1 MDTAMDNSQT
11 DQDRWLYDPCRI
23 NEGGERV
30 SHLHRS
36 HFFYAHLSIYDFAV
50 PFCQGAMVLDAG
62 SGAGYGAAH
71 LADVGAEYVLGIDIS
86 DRAVE
91 FSKHHFQR
99 GNLDFRLM
107 GVEMMADLWPQRFD
121 VIFSSNTLEHVPNV
135 MGFLRGAWSLL
146 NPGGVLLIA
155 VPPITDDRLLYLN
168 LINDYHV
175 NLWSPRQWSFV
186 LSQFFEEVS
195 PHLHGVEKVGED
207 FQPEHAGTHSALTEK
222 DFVIERGTVED
233 MYDRFTLTAI
243 FVAREPRPQSS
254 VPSAVPLP
262 EFVDGSF
269 TREPGYIDPNLRKK
283 LRRYF
288 EPSEVPPSAL
298 SRAAALLRSG
308 GIEALRRDIAA
319 AVAKR
324 RQGS

>member
-1 MDTAMDNSQT
+1 MDNHQP
-11 DQDRWLYDPCRI
+11 DQDTWLYDPARI
-23 NEGGERV
+23 DEGGERV

-50 PFCQGAMVLDAG
+50 PFCKDAVVLDAG

-71 LADVGAEYVLGIDIS
+71 LADAGAEYVLGIDIS

-107 GVEMMADLWPQRFD
+107 SVERVADLWPQRFD

-135 MGFLRGAWSLL
+135 MGFLQGAWSLL
-146 NPGGVLLIA
+146 KLGGVVLVA

-195 PHLHGVEKVGED
+195 PYLHGVERIGED
-207 FQPEHAGTHSALTEK
+207 FRPEHVGTDSALTEK
-222 DFVIERGTVED
+222 GFAIERGTVED

-243 FVAREPRPQSS
+243 FVARGPRPQDS
-254 VPSAVPLP
+254 VPSAAPLS

-269 TREPGYIDPNLRKK
+269 TREPGYIAPSLRKK
-283 LRRYF
+283 LRRFF
-288 EPSEVPPSAL
+288 EPSEAPPSAL
-298 SRAAALLRSG
+298 SRAASLLRSG
-308 GIEALRRDIAA
+308 GIEALRKELAA

-324 RQGS
+324 RHGS

>member
-1 MDTAMDNSQT
+1 MDTRMDRSQS
-11 DQDRWLYDPCRI
+11 DQDTWLSDPCGI
-23 NEGGERV
+23 EEGGERV

-36 HFFYAHLSIYDFAV
+36 HFFYAHLSIYDFAA
-50 PFCQGAMVLDAG
+50 PFCKGAVVLDAG

-71 LADVGAEYVLGIDIS
+71 LADAGAEYVLGIDVS

-99 GNLDFRLM
+99 NNLDFRLM
-107 GVEMMADLWPQRFD
+107 SLERVADLLPQRFD

-146 NPGGVLLIA
+146 KPGGVLLIA

-168 LINDYHV
+168 LINAHHV

-186 LSQFFEEVS
+186 LGQFFQEVA
-195 PHLHGVEKVGED
+195 PYLHGVERIGED
-207 FQPEHAGTHSALTEK
+207 FQPEHAGTHSSLTEK

-243 FVAREPRPQSS
+243 FAARGPRPQST
-254 VPSAVPLP
+254 VSAAAPLP
-262 EFVDGSF
+262 QFVDDSF
-269 TREPGYIDPNLRKK
+269 TREPGYIDPDLRNK

-288 EPSEVPPSAL
+288 EPQEAPRPLFA
-298 SRAAALLRSG
+298 RAFHVLRSRG
-308 GIEALRRDIAA
+308 VLALGREMATF
-319 AVAKR
+319 AKSKL
-324 RQGS
+324 GL